1 MSHSLLILKIRT
13 GSQVRSSPGF
23 YGGTG
28 KVRFMITGRCLCGRS
43 DGKHRPGTAYGHGVF
58 FMRPVGWEAPAR
70 YGLRSRRA
78 FYAAS
83 QMGGTGEVRL
93 MITARC
99 LCGRSDGKHRRGSAY
114 DHGGLFMR
122 PVGWAAPARFGLRSR
137 PAVYAARKR
146 GAWGFTFWEPFLD
159 PISLSITQEFASD

>member
-1 MSHSLLILKIRT
+1 
-13 GSQVRSSPGF
+13 
-23 YGGTG
+23 
-28 KVRFMITGRCLCGRS
+28 MITAGFLCGRS
-43 DGKHRPGTAYGHGVF
+43 DG
-58 FMRPVGWEAPAR
+58 
-70 YGLRSRRA
+70 
-78 FYAAS
+78 
-83 QMGGTGEVRL
+83 QQ
-93 MITARC
+93 
-99 LCGRSDGKHRRGSAY
+99 RRGSAY